1 MVNFEY
7 RLLNFPSE
15 RLFKPRIKISGY
27 DVSNQRSF
35 LPFKEDHILK
45 VSKKTDFIEFIDFFT
60 EEFNFNNTKNFKE
73 YVRSN
78 SLYKKFNKIGDIQIR
93 ETLINKVTSTLKYP
107 FVLKRMLQGLIL
119 DDTIYSYHLPFLI
132 ESASDLEAS
141 FLLIENGYFKQSLQ
155 TLRNVIELTLAHA
168 YFGLKGLSY
177 EDLAESID
185 FRMPSLRYGKNSLL
199 TFLKENLI
207 VDSYLEVEIID
218 LYQTLSG
225 AVHSAIRMLNTT
237 QNKNTVEYFEKWY
250 NHLMKTSET
259 NLKAVLRMIEV
270 GM

>member
-7 RLLNFPSE
+7 RLFNFPSE
-15 RLFKPRIKISGY
+15 RLFKPRIKILGY
-27 DVSNQRSF
+27 DVSNQRDF
-35 LPFKEDHILK
+35 LPFKENDILEI
-45 VSKKTDFIEFIDFFT
+45 SKKTDFIKFTDFFT
-60 EEFNFNNTKNFKE
+60 EEFSFNNTKDFKE
-73 YVRSN
+73 YAKSN
-78 SLYKKFNKIGDIQIR
+78 SLYKKLNKIENPDIR
-93 ETLINKVTSTLKYP
+93 KSLTNKVTSALKYP

-119 DDTIYSYHLPFLI
+119 DDTIYTYHLRFLI

-207 VDSYLEVEIID
+207 IDAHLEVEIVD

-225 AVHSAIRMLNTT
+225 AVHSAIKMLNIS
-237 QNKNTVEYFEKWY
+237 QDRNTIEYFERWHS
-250 NHLMKTSET
+250 HLTKTSET
-259 NLKAVLRMIEV
+259 NLKVILKMIEV